1 MVRSISPRR
10 ALTRSGLLATAA
22 MALALLGGC
31 DNIPENLVP
40 APRPLP
46 TSQPVRAD
54 WVEAQHQ
61 VPFATNDARLSPA
74 AMADVDHFL
83 RQMDIGAG
91 DRVAVSAETLGA
103 PTTTRTLADRRRA
116 AVLKYLRDRHIPAAA
131 TDMVATGDNANV
143 SIRIGR
149 YVAKVPDCPDWDRL
163 NVGTGGYV
171 DSGFK
176 NPGNFGCMT
185 YTALGNMVVDPGD
198 LAGGPQ
204 QVGPADGTWMATSM
218 RRYRGGQV
226 MSQDNVNG
234 GPGAAKAAPY
244 PPVQ

>member
-1 MVRSISPRR
+1 MVRSISPKR

-22 MALALLGGC
+22 VALALLGGC
-31 DNIPENLVP
+31 GNIPENLVP

-46 TSQPVRAD
+46 TAQPTRAD

-74 AMADVDHFL
+74 ATADIDGFL

-116 AVLKYLRDRHIPAAA
+116 AVLKYLRDRDIPAVAA
-131 TDMVATGDNANV
+131 DMVATADNANV
-143 SIRIGR
+143 AIRIGR
-149 YVAKVPDCPDWDRL
+149 YVAKVPECAEWQRL
-163 NVGTGGYV
+163 NVGPGGYV
-171 DSGFK
+171 DSGYK
-176 NPGNFGCMT
+176 KPGAFGCMT
-185 YTALGNMVVDPGD
+185 YTALGNMVADPGD
-198 LAGGPQ
+198 LAGRD
-204 QVGPADGTWMATSM
+204 QVGPADGTWMASSM

-226 MSQDNVNG
+226 MSQDNKIG
-234 GPGAAKAAPY
+234 GPGSAGKAPS